1 MKMKDEAKSGNSQ
14 SDHRPDQR
22 DRFLQHTIIETGEAN
37 MTKEKKIQIIL
48 SIAKSTAPNALYE
61 KGYVILP
68 HQRSYR

>member
-1 MKMKDEAKSGNSQ
+1 
-14 SDHRPDQR
+14 
-22 DRFLQHTIIETGEAN
+22 